1 MASWKEELQS
11 QVKKYAAGTE
21 TSLLCFDIIDS
32 TNEEAKRQAGENAS
46 EGLFVVADK
55 QESGK
60 GRRGRSWESPAGE
73 NIYMSVLLRPSFGPE
88 QASMVTLVAALS
100 VAKAIRKVTGL
111 PAMIKWPND
120 IVIDGKKA
128 VGILTELSLK
138 KEGGI
143 ESLVCGI
150 GINVNQRAFPE
161 ELSKTA
167 TSLFLETGDVVD
179 RNALIL
185 RVMEIFW
192 EDYRLFAGGQD
203 LSGIMEE
210 YQSLLVN
217 RDRQVRVL
225 DPKGEYTGIAKGIN
239 NKGELLV
246 AKEDGSVEAVYAGE
260 VSVRGIYGYV

>member
-11 QVKKYAAGTE
+11 RMEKHAAGKE

-32 TNEEAKRQAGENAS
+32 TNEEAKRRGMTDAP
-46 EGLFVVADK
+46 EGLFVVADT
-55 QESGK
+55 QEKGR
-60 GRRGRSWESPAGE
+60 GRRGRSWESPGGD

-100 VAKAIRKVTGL
+100 VAKAIRSIAGL

-128 VGILTELSLK
+128 VGILTELTL

-150 GINVNQRAFPE
+150 GINVNQKEFPE
-161 ELSKTA
+161 ELKQTA
-167 TSLFLETGDVVD
+167 TSLCLEKGKQIDRTG
-179 RNALIL
+179 LIL
-185 RVMEIFW
+185 AVMETFW
-192 EDYRLFAGGQD
+192 EDYRTFSGRGD
-203 LSGIMEE
+203 LSSIREE
-210 YQSLLVN
+210 YEALLVN

-239 NKGELLV
+239 EKGELLV
-246 AKEDGSVEAVYAGE
+246 EKEDGQVEAVYAGE